1 MPSLQWQGRGVLPF
15 LDATRFE
22 PISVARHPKTPQAF
36 GGAAICTLNTAPCA
50 TPSRVS
56 VAPRSAHSRAER
68 LASAWNRSRSPPSLH
83 SAQRLGLLSEL
94 MRLGDLLLRCGERP
108 AGHVNPRHS
117 IHLFKEQVSLCYVK
131 VPHDKLHSTA
141 LVLIHG
147 HSLCNAISD
156 ESLGTASCYSTFTL
170 LGSGGQNSGR
180 ATEGKSM
187 ANPRVSEDG

>member
-1 MPSLQWQGRGVLPF
+1 
-15 LDATRFE
+15 
-22 PISVARHPKTPQAF
+22 
-36 GGAAICTLNTAPCA
+36 
-50 TPSRVS
+50 
-56 VAPRSAHSRAER
+56 
-68 LASAWNRSRSPPSLH
+68 
-83 SAQRLGLLSEL
+83 
-94 MRLGDLLLRCGERP
+94 
-108 AGHVNPRHS
+108 
-117 IHLFKEQVSLCYVK
+117 VSLCYVK

-187 ANPRVSEDG
+187 ANPRVSEDGLNHMRLLPRPLQTPAAHFKRRDATLRLVNTRSVCRTRHFR